1 MFLSAAHFYP
11 QDPRWRKVGPMNYSV
26 TVAAILASAA
36 HQRGSTEFD
45 KAAVSGQTCQE
56 ETNLV
61 ASHAV
66 LLHLLKFALQLSL
79 SLHLLLGAADI
90 HKLAVHLLPVHLI
103 YRLKKAWNR
112 VKFVNIFWRIRCLLF
127 LLKEIKRGS
136 PFGHPRV
143 FQS

>member
-36 HQRGSTEFD
+36 HQGGSTEFD

-103 YRLKKAWNR
+103 HRLKKAWNR
-112 VKFVNIFWRIRCLLF
+112 VKLVNIFWRIQCLLF
-127 LLKEIKRGS
+127 LLKEIKCGS
-136 PFGHPRV
+136 PFGRPRV